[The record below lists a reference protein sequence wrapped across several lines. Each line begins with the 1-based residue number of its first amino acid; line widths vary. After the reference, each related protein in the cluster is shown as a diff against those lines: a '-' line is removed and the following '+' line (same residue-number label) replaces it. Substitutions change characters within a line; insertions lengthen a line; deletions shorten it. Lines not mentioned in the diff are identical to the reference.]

1 MVIKWSIIKNECAK
15 IGEELSPVSI
25 FRSPSWDRRIILPYF
40 VPHDS
45 RHFRNVEEIANG
57 LAPYFNVNKYDFERT
72 LIGCSAWLHDI
83 GMSVWALYLNNLGIH
98 VKDLL
103 KDIKKDKLS
112 DFKDHLRENGLFFKG
127 CIDESNCSNISSC
140 NVENLG
146 IMYVSGECIKKS
158 SYYRLKLSRFIR
170 AYHPWISEAYVKHEL
185 PKDLVLIRE
194 LGDKVRYF
202 SSLVGEICKI
212 HDNKVELK
220 DRVYTFEG
228 YEVNTTAYGALLRIA
243 DALDFKKNR
252 VEHLF
257 DDNIRDDIINDNLFY
272 DLKYWVFK
280 YAVDDV
286 IVGSNRVEIR
296 IGDVDEPRLLGFL
309 IFEVGGNF
317 AEDYETVNQYKRLP
331 NMVMIHNGKELI
343 LNKYISE
350 LRIAYSK
357 LKELKDDERLKLYHN
372 ELISIGINEEQVNT
386 MFNLIND
393 ANLKGLINLPLD
405 ALALALA
412 LNKNAEGIANLINE
426 DLPTNI
432 RNHLGEL
439 LNSSQ

>member
-1 MVIKWSIIKNECAK
+1 M
-15 IGEELSPVSI
+15 
-25 FRSPSWDRRIILPYF
+25 
-40 VPHDS
+40 
-45 RHFRNVEEIANG
+45 G
-57 LAPYFNVNKYDFERT
+57 L
-72 LIGCSAWLHDI
+72 
-83 GMSVWALYLNNLGIH
+83 
-98 VKDLL
+98 
-103 KDIKKDKLS
+103 
-112 DFKDHLRENGLFFKG
+112 
-127 CIDESNCSNISSC
+127 
-140 NVENLG
+140 
-146 IMYVSGECIKKS
+146 
-158 SYYRLKLSRFIR
+158 
-170 AYHPWISEAYVKHEL
+170 
-185 PKDLVLIRE
+185 
-194 LGDKVRYF
+194 
-202 SSLVGEICKI
+202 
-212 HDNKVELK
+212 
-220 DRVYTFEG
+220 
-228 YEVNTTAYGALLRIA
+228 
-243 DALDFKKNR
+243 
-252 VEHLF
+252 
-257 DDNIRDDIINDNLFY
+257 
-272 DLKYWVFK
+272 
-280 YAVDDV
+280 
-286 IVGSNRVEIR
+286 
-296 IGDVDEPRLLGFL
+296 
-309 IFEVGGNF
+309 EVGGNF